1 MRRAVIAFALG
12 LCFLAAF
19 VVFVGPARLSARLA
33 ETNVAVFAVGLVA
46 VGASLVC
53 WSEGLRP
60 LLANSGADV
69 SRWRLLVAYTAAML
83 GRQVLPLGAVG
94 GPAVTAYTVEREVD
108 LGYDETLAIVAVAE
122 FLSTVA
128 SLTMAGVGVAF
139 LLTEIAAV
147 QRLRF
152 LVYGAGGFAVAL
164 LVLGVVFLVRR
175 DAVRKAVQAGAWL
188 GRTTV
193 GRVSERAAAVLARE
207 RMGTALGR
215 FYDTVDDLGG
225 NRWTVTYVTALHFV
239 GWVLA
244 AVPLYTSAL
253 ALDASVSIA
262 LALLLVPTAGLV
274 DILPMPGGLGG
285 VEIFL
290 GALIAAVG
298 GMELA
303 LAAGVVLL
311 YRICSY
317 WFLIV
322 LGGVASAYSAADV
335 VGVDPEPDHHD

>member
-12 LCFLAAF
+12 LAFLVAF
-19 VVFVGPARLSARLA
+19 VLFVGPARLSARLA
-33 ETNVAVFAVGLVA
+33 GTNVPVFAVGLVSVA
-46 VGASLVC
+46 ASLVF

-60 LLANSGADV
+60 LLTDSGADV

-122 FLSTVA
+122 FLSIVA
-128 SLTMAGVGVAF
+128 SLAMAGVGVVF

-152 LVYGAGGFAVAL
+152 LVYGAAGFAVVL
-164 LVLGVVFLVRR
+164 VVLGVVFLVRR
-175 DAVRKAVQAGAWL
+175 DAVHGAVRAGAWL
-188 GRTTV
+188 GRSTI
-193 GRVSERAAAVLARE
+193 GRVSERAADALARE
-207 RMGTALGR
+207 RMMTALGR
-215 FYDTVDDLGG
+215 FYGTIDDLGE
-225 NRWTVTYVTALHFV
+225 NRRTVAYVTGLHFV

-244 AVPLYTSAL
+244 AVPLYTSAV
-253 ALDASVSIA
+253 ALDASVSVA

-290 GALIAAVG
+290 GALIAAVS
-298 GMELA
+298 GMGLA

-317 WFLIV
+317 WFLIL

-335 VGVDPEPDHHD
+335 VDVDPEPEHHD